1 MARIL
6 FLPYLALEKLNT
18 ALYLGDAENVY
29 CASHILQEVD
39 GVYLSKNEGEM
50 LNTHFQVLQGPD
62 EKGEAKGGSRKVM
75 RISRVRKAQCGD
87 PQRDIADEARGR
99 FLSTE
104 TQPLLL

>member
-1 MARIL
+1 MCTMHLIYSNKSMVYT
-6 FLPYLALEKLNT
+6 YL
-18 ALYLGDAENVY
+18 
-29 CASHILQEVD
+29 
-39 GVYLSKNEGEM
+39 KNEGEM
-50 LNTHFQVLQGPD
+50 LNAHFQVLQGPD